1 MTNNNNI
8 TKTGKRLISR
18 KAMFVPDDDRL
29 IHWGKLKGSPAS
41 CLLDCEDSYLR
52 WLLTTEDDFAVW
64 EKQYLA
70 HHGIEMEA

>member
-18 KAMFVPDDDRL
+18 KAMFVPDDNRI

-41 CLLDCEDSYLR
+41 SLLDAEDSYLR

>member
-8 TKTGKRLISR
+8 TKTGKRIISR
-18 KAMFVPDDDRL
+18 KAMFAPDDDRI

-41 CLLDCEDSYLR
+41 ALLDAEDSYLR
-52 WLLTTEDDFAVW
+52 WLLTTQDDFAQW
-64 EKQYLA
+64 EKKYLA

>member
-18 KAMFVPDDDRL
+18 KEKFSPDDNRI

-41 CLLDCEDSYLR
+41 SLLDAEDSYLR